1 MHLPPDLLQALT
13 TASLLLIPLVAQLLA
28 GRIKQRTQRI
38 ETLLTHNTEITR
50 TTLTELREAQNDLD
64 EARRLLAQQSIL
76 LAQQSILPANHSP
89 SPAAKP
95 ATPPAQE
102 VN

>member
-38 ETLLTHNTEITR
+38 EALLTHNTEITR

-64 EARRLLAQQSIL
+64 EARRLLSEQSIL
-76 LAQQSILPANHSP
+76 LALHTP
-89 SPAAKP
+89 SPAANP

-102 VN
+102 VS